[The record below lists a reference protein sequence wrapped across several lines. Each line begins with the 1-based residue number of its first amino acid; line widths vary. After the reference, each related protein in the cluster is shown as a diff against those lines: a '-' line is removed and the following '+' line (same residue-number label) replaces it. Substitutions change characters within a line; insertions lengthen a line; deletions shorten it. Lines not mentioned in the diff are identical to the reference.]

1 MLMDIPVEMTA
12 AQLVGHG
19 GLEQIVVRHD
29 LPVPRPGY
37 GDVLIRVEAA
47 AVNNTDINTRK
58 AWYSKGDQDSADA
71 SWSGNPLVFP
81 RIQGADVCGQIV
93 GVGAGVDA
101 SRIGER
107 VLVEPC
113 IREANGQLLENPWY
127 FGSEC
132 DGGLLSSL

>member
-71 SWSGNPLVFP
+71 SWSGNPWCFLAF
-81 RIQGADVCGQIV
+81 
-93 GVGAGVDA
+93 
-101 SRIGER
+101 R
-107 VLVEPC
+107 VQMCV
-113 IREANGQLLENPWY
+113 AK
-127 FGSEC
+127 
-132 DGGLLSSL
+132 